1 MTDSV
6 TLHNEQ
12 FVQDVIVLV
21 QEIYPDLPDRV
32 LHRRV
37 SEVCQIV
44 LIETHR
50 DDLPRPLLYLVADMV
65 EGSVRADLL
74 PEESQTDA
82 KAVKSIKEGDV
93 TVQFEDA
100 STSASKRNLD
110 DVVKGYGKLIRKY
123 RKLKW

>member
-1 MTDSV
+1 MMDSV
-6 TLHNEQ
+6 ALHNEQ

-21 QEIYPDLPDRV
+21 QEVYPELPDRV

-65 EGSVRADLL
+65 EESVRADLL
-74 PEESQTDA
+74 PDTSQTDD

-93 TVQFEDA
+93 TVQFEDTT
-100 STSASKRNLD
+100 TSASRRNLD
-110 DVVKGYGKLIRKY
+110 EVVKGYGKLIRKY

>member
-1 MTDSV
+1 MMDSV

-21 QEIYPDLPDRV
+21 REVYPDLPDRV

-50 DDLPRPLLYLVADMV
+50 DDLPQPLLYLVADMV
-65 EGSVRADLL
+65 EESVRADLL
-74 PEESQTDA
+74 PAESQTDD

-93 TVQFEDA
+93 TVQFEDTT
-100 STSASKRNLD
+100 TSASKRNLD
-110 DVVKGYGKLIRKY
+110 EVVKGYGKLIRKY

>member
-21 QEIYPDLPDRV
+21 QEVYPELPDRV

-65 EGSVRADLL
+65 EESVRAELL
-74 PEESQTDA
+74 PEEAKAED

-93 TVQFEDA
+93 TVQFEDT

-110 DVVKGYGKLIRKY
+110 EVVKGYGKLIRKY

>member
-1 MTDSV
+1 MMDSV
-6 TLHNEQ
+6 ALHNEQ

-21 QEIYPDLPDRV
+21 QEVYPELPDRV

-65 EGSVRADLL
+65 EESVRADLL
-74 PEESQTDA
+74 PEESQTDD

-93 TVQFEDA
+93 TVQFEDTT
-100 STSASKRNLD
+100 TSASKRNLD
-110 DVVKGYGKLIRKY
+110 EVVKGYGKLIRKY

>member
-21 QEIYPDLPDRV
+21 QEVYPELPDRV

-65 EGSVRADLL
+65 EESVRADLL
-74 PEESQTDA
+74 PDTSQTDD

-93 TVQFEDA
+93 TVQFEDTA
-100 STSASKRNLD
+100 TSASKRNLD
-110 DVVKGYGKLIRKY
+110 EVVKGYGKLIRKY

>member
-1 MTDSV
+1 MMDSV
-6 TLHNEQ
+6 ALHNEQ

-21 QEIYPDLPDRV
+21 QEVYPELPDRV

-65 EGSVRADLL
+65 EESVMADLL
-74 PEESQTDA
+74 PDES
-82 KAVKSIKEGDV
+82 KADDKVVKSIKEGDV
-93 TVQFEDA
+93 TVQFEDTT
-100 STSASKRNLD
+100 TSVSRRNLD
-110 DVVKGYGKLIRKY
+110 EVVKGYGKLIRKY

>member
-1 MTDSV
+1 MMDSV
-6 TLHNEQ
+6 ALHNEQ

-65 EGSVRADLL
+65 EESVRADLL
-74 PEESQTDA
+74 PDTSQTDD

-93 TVQFEDA
+93 TVQFEDTT
-100 STSASKRNLD
+100 TSASKRNLD
-110 DVVKGYGKLIRKY
+110 EVVKGYGKLIRKY